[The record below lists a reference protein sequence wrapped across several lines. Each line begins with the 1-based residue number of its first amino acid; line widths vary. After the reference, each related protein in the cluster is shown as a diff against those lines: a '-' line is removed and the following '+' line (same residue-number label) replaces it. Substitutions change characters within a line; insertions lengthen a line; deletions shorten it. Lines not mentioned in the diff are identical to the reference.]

1 MKHYNINGH
10 FYYSKRFVN
19 GTGLTQT
26 MHVHSQQLALII
38 CISNTYNE
46 FTGIFYQIN
55 LEQVT
60 SHHIECHILLVVMAV
75 QQFID
80 CSKQK

>member
-1 MKHYNINGH
+1 MWLPNNQRFTVKHYNTDGH

-26 MHVHSQQLALII
+26 MHAHSQQLVLII

-46 FTGIFYQIN
+46 FTGILYQIN
-55 LEQVT
+55 LEH
-60 SHHIECHILLVVMAV
+60 SHKL
-75 QQFID
+75 
-80 CSKQK
+80 SY